1 MNAVLV
7 REILERAGIQFALIG
22 AAAVSLRGH
31 PRFTQDTDFFTT
43 DNRVLDP
50 STWEELQRKGTTVGI
65 RKGDFDDPLAGVV
78 RVGSIPDQ
86 VDVVLGKWK
95 WEQGIIS
102 RAERLNAFGGSVLVP
117 TRSDLILLKLAAGGY
132 KDLVDAA
139 ALLSLGPQQD
149 VIADVDSHIAELPH
163 SARVEWAKLADPMRQ

>member
-1 MNAVLV
+1 MNAVRV
-7 REILERAGIQFALIG
+7 REILERAGIRFALIG

-43 DNRVLDP
+43 DSRVLEL
-50 STWEELQRKGTTVGI
+50 STWEELTGQGVAVET
-65 RKGDFDDPLAGVV
+65 RKGDFDDPLGGVV
-78 RVGSIPDQ
+78 RIGRMPDQ
-86 VDVVLGKWK
+86 VDVVVGKWK
-95 WEQGIIS
+95 WEAGIIARS
-102 RAERLNAFGGSVLVP
+102 EPLEALGGSVLVP

-139 ALLSLGPQQD
+139 ALLSLGPQKD

-163 SARVEWAKLADPMRQ
+163 SAQVEWRKLVDTAR